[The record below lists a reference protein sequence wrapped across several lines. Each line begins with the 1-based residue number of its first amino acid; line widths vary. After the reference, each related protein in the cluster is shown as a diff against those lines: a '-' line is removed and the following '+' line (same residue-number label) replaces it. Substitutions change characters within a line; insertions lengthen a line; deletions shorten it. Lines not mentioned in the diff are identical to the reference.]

1 MEFTLRTS
9 ELPRAQL
16 RDHKAR
22 QFYKARASL
31 GLGLA
36 QLPALPAQL
45 PPHEDTAPIEF
56 DIAPLKPK
64 RLAQAQASTPN
75 AARQSGSAASSS
87 AVISNGVSTASSRGR
102 SSRVCALSFFANV
115 ATFWL
120 TYPRDCANFS
130 NVRSAP
136 IDLFTLRGPAR
147 STAASRSC
155 SSASLRSCFCVPFSS
170 SAARV
175 RSRTVR
181 SMAIAVAV
189 RRRSRIFTS
198 Y

>member
-22 QFYKARASL
+22 QFYKARAGL

-64 RLAQAQASTPN
+64 QLAQAQASVGEHAQRCSPV
-75 AARQSGSAASSS
+75 RIGCLEQ
-87 AVISNGVSTASSRGR
+87 
-102 SSRVCALSFFANV
+102 C
-115 ATFWL
+115 
-120 TYPRDCANFS
+120 RDF
-130 NVRSAP
+130 
-136 IDLFTLRGPAR
+136 
-147 STAASRSC
+147 
-155 SSASLRSCFCVPFSS
+155 
-170 SAARV
+170 
-175 RSRTVR
+175 
-181 SMAIAVAV
+181 
-189 RRRSRIFTS
+189 
-198 Y
+198 